1 LHTKDC
7 NRLCGTEAKQLTVR
21 EILAHMKLQVDWFPQ
36 ADDAIEAFAASRALA
51 IKLFRLI

>member
-7 NRLCGTEAKQLTVR
+7 NGLCGTEAKQLTVR

-36 ADDAIEAFAASRALA
+36 ADYAIKAFAASRALA
-51 IKLFRLI
+51 IKLSRLS